1 MLLFLFLLSNSFVTV
16 IADRNEFYL
25 FFSSLFQVDLHLA
38 YKKPTNVNNTAYISV
53 NKLPSYNDN
62 DKTKYLI
69 VRQNQQAA
77 NRLYITY
84 IGNQASTFLFFV

>member
-38 YKKPTNVNNTAYISV
+38 YKKPINANNNTAYISV
-53 NKLPSYNDN
+53 NKLLSYNDN

-69 VRQNQQAA
+69 VR
-77 NRLYITY
+77 
-84 IGNQASTFLFFV
+84 